1 MSNKFLSNLAKIVI
15 ALSIIAGIIFAFT
28 IFSNAENTEGAKEKN
43 EEEVKYLD
51 TKLLTLINNLNNI
64 DLQNYRL
71 VLTKVESEN
80 SSSSSSSKEE
90 QKSNEQENSEQEDS
104 TENGTDEKEKTL
116 SKMEQETIVSG
127 EKEVDWKAIEG
138 EIEVLSAT
146 WPVIVL
152 DLYKLEVSSEDIIQF
167 SNDLDQAIAQVKN
180 QNKTLTCMYLAKLYG
195 YLPTFL
201 NKSNPEEIKRDTLEA
216 KTYIVNAYAYAETE
230 NWDKMNNEI
239 EKAENIFSSL
249 VNDAKYVNDQR
260 RYNINKVYIL
270 IEELKNSL
278 ATKDTGIFY
287 LKYKNAIEGLN
298 ILD

>member
-1 MSNKFLSNLAKIVI
+1 MSNKFLNGLAKVI
-15 ALSIIAGIIFAFT
+15 IAISIIAGIIFAFT
-28 IFSNAENTEGAKEKN
+28 IFSNAEDTGGSEEKN

-51 TKLLTLINNLNNI
+51 TKLLSLINNLNNI

-71 VLTKVESEN
+71 VQTKVESES
-80 SSSSSSSKEE
+80 SSSSSSSKKE
-90 QKSNEQENSEQEDS
+90 QKNNEQEDS
-104 TENGTDEKEKTL
+104 TENGTDEQQKTL

-127 EKEVDWKAIEG
+127 KKEVDWESIEG

-146 WPVIVL
+146 WTTIVL
-152 DLYKLEVSSEDIIQF
+152 DLYQLEVSSEDIIKF
-167 SNDLDQAIAQVKN
+167 SNDLDQAITQVKK
-180 QNKTLTCMYLAKLYG
+180 QDKTLTCMYFAKLYG

-201 NKSNPEEIKRDTLEA
+201 NKSNPEEIRRDALEA

-230 NWDKMNNEI
+230 NWDKMKNEI
-239 EKAENIFSSL
+239 EKAESIFSSL

-260 RYNINKVYIL
+260 GYNINKVYIL

-278 ATKDTGIFY
+278 ETKDTGIFY

-298 ILD
+298 ILN